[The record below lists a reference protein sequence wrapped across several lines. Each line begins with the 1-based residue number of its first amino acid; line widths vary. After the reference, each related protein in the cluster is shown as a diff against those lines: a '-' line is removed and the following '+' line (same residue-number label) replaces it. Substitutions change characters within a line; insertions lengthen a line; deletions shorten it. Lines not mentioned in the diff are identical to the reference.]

1 MEASEIENKRG
12 FDLNDYPGSFGYVLV
27 KAGIDEVSSTL
38 AKLKSTTVIK
48 DVYNNSTE
56 CSDYGYLVWQYFGHE
71 WTMFEYGVCQS
82 EFPQKTSRILKTD
95 TIYYEYEDTS
105 DWEGYTFFRN
115 GVEIEGYSFGLDY
128 FEEMAESAEYRGEEF
143 DLQLQT
149 YYNDYI
155 KDEDRDY
162 LFSFKSTIR
171 NASDNEVKNEKQ
183 FVNDFF
189 ISQNAWL
196 PSYDY
201 MPYVD
206 ENGQID
212 LPKSLFVRVD
222 LVKVKV

>member
-1 MEASEIENKRG
+1 MKSEIKNKRG
-12 FDLNDYPGSFGYVLV
+12 FDLKDYSASFGYVLV
-27 KAGIDEVSSTL
+27 KAVIDEVSSTL
-38 AKLKSTTVIK
+38 AKLKSATAIG

-56 CSDYGYLVWQYFGHE
+56 CSDYGYLVWQYFGHD
-71 WTMFEYGVCQS
+71 WTIFEYEVCES
-82 EFPQKTSRILKTD
+82 EFPQKISRILKTD
-95 TIYYEYEDTS
+95 SIYYEYEDTS
-105 DWEGYTFFRN
+105 DWEGYTFFEN

-143 DLQLQT
+143 DLQS
-149 YYNDYI
+149 YYNDFI

-171 NASDNEVKNEKQ
+171 NASDREVKNEKQ

-196 PSYDY
+196 PSYEY

-222 LVKVKV
+222 FLKL